1 MKYRFSATSSTSW
14 YVFGYLESVIRSICV
29 AGRVTCLYVVDHVSQ
44 SGICFWCSVWQEY
57 ISHSGMLLCDKVK
70 GLKWLNQK
78 PFPSLWWYG
87 TPQSINACNFPARA
101 CSIPRVLSSQRA
113 ARAFQRLFCIA
124 SSSNPQLPFPLQL
137 QPGSIGIGWTVKSV
151 SCPEICTL
159 QWHWVKMINTH
170 KQKYD
175 FWQFHNF
182 CINCDFVQHRLQACV
197 IRDH

>member
-14 YVFGYLESVIRSICV
+14 YVFGYLESVIRSTSV
-29 AGRVTCLYVVDHVSQ
+29 TGRVTCLYVVDHVSQ

-101 CSIPRVLSSQRA
+101 CSIPRVLNSHRA

-124 SSSNPQLPFPLQL
+124 SSSISPFSPFPLQL
-137 QPGSIGIGWTVKSV
+137 QRQGVPTEYRNW
-151 SCPEICTL
+151 L
-159 QWHWVKMINTH
+159 N
-170 KQKYD
+170 
-175 FWQFHNF
+175 
-182 CINCDFVQHRLQACV
+182 R
-197 IRDH
+197 